1 MSPASD
7 TRAPGGVAA
16 RSGVPDR
23 SFLTSRTKW
32 VNVKTLPA
40 ELALTV
46 SQASDERG
54 KVLVVENEDHL
65 AELYTDYL
73 ADDYDVRTVYGG
85 VEAIEMLS
93 ADLDVVL
100 LDRRMPVV
108 SGNEVLTE
116 IENRG
121 LNCRV
126 AMVTAVDPD
135 FDIIEMG
142 CDDYIVKPVTREDI
156 TEVVGRLMKAT
167 EYDDRKRELSAK
179 RLKRNV
185 LEVEKT
191 ETELRESDE
200 FARLQA
206 EIADLEDEIETIAEE
221 IGTEDVTHEP

>member
-1 MSPASD
+1 MSGTEPA
-7 TRAPGGVAA
+7 T
-16 RSGVPDR
+16 
-23 SFLTSRTKW
+23 
-32 VNVKTLPA
+32 
-40 ELALTV
+40 
-46 SQASDERG
+46 
-54 KVLVVENEDHL
+54 VLVVDDEPDVADAYAAQLGNEFIVST
-65 AELYTDYL
+65 A
-73 ADDYDVRTVYGG
+73 YGG
-85 VEAIEMLS
+85 QEALDKIDAS
-93 ADLDVVL
+93 VDVVL
-100 LDRRMPVV
+100 LDRRMPGI
-108 SGNEVLTE
+108 SGDEVLE
-116 IENRG
+116 KIRERD
-121 LNCRV
+121 LNSRV